1 MATLKNKVVVITGAS
16 SGIGKAVAIE
26 FAKKKATVVLT
37 ARRTEKLNE
46 LKELISAFNKN
57 CICIK
62 TDVTK
67 EKEVIELFDETE
79 NKFGRIDILINNAGR
94 GLKSEVCDISYDDW
108 LSVIHTNL
116 TGVFLCTR
124 EAVKRMKQKEIKG
137 HLITV
142 SSIAGLFGAPTY
154 AAYCAS
160 KHGTTGFMK
169 SLKWEVRKYG
179 IKVSTIYPARVDT
192 EFFDIYKKRPHRR
205 QMLPAKDIA
214 KYLAAVVSRSP
225 VKILSVRIF
234 NIFKRIYYFVRL

>member
-16 SGIGKAVAIE
+16 SGIGKAAAIE
-26 FAKKKATVVLT
+26 FAKKGAIVVLA
-37 ARRTEKLNE
+37 ARRTEKLQELNE
-46 LKELISAFNKN
+46 HISSFNAN
-57 CICIK
+57 CICIR

-67 EKEVIELFDETE
+67 EEEVIELFDETE

-94 GLKSEVCDISYDDW
+94 GLKSEVCDISCDDW

-116 TGVFLCTR
+116 TGIFLCTR

-137 HLITV
+137 HIITV
-142 SSIAGLFGAPTY
+142 SSIAGLFGAPAY

-160 KHGTTGFMK
+160 KHGATGFMR
-169 SLKWEVRKYG
+169 SLKWEVRKYA

-192 EFFDIYKKRPHRR
+192 DFFDIYKKRPHRR
-205 QMLPAKDIA
+205 QMLSAEDIA
-214 KYLAAVVSRSP
+214 DYLVAIASRSP
-225 VKILSVRIF
+225 AKIIGVRIL

>member
-1 MATLKNKVVVITGAS
+1 MPSLKNKVVVITGAS
-16 SGIGKAVAIE
+16 SGIGKAAAIE
-26 FAKKKATVVLT
+26 FAKKGAVVVLA
-37 ARRTEKLNE
+37 ARRTEKLKE
-46 LKELISAFNKN
+46 LKEFIRSFNEN
-57 CICIK
+57 CMCIE

-67 EKEVIELFDETE
+67 EEEVIALFSETE
-79 NKFGRIDILINNAGR
+79 NKFGRIDILVNSAGR
-94 GLKSEVCDISYDDW
+94 GLKSEVFDISYDDW

-124 EAVKRMKQKEIKG
+124 EAVRKMKQKKIKG
-137 HLITV
+137 HIITV

-160 KHGTTGFMK
+160 KHGTTGFMR
-169 SLKWEVRKYG
+169 SLKWELRKYG

-205 QMLPAKDIA
+205 QMLPAEDVA
-214 KYLAAVVSRSP
+214 NYLVAVASRSP

-234 NIFKRIYYFVRL
+234 NIFKRTYYFVRL